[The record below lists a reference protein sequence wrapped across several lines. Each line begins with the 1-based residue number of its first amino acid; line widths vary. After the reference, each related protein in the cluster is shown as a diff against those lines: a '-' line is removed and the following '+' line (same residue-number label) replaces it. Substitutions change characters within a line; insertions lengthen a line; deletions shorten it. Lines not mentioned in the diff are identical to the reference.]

1 MIAAAA
7 QSAMSN
13 MGFNWFDLV
22 TVAVLGFGLFRGKKN
37 GMSREVIL
45 LVQWLVLVLV
55 CGLCYPMLAGL
66 MARYLSD
73 RFWDP
78 FGAYIALAVVLLI
91 VFKVLKQK
99 FTEKMVTG
107 DYFKG
112 GEYYLGMM
120 AALVRFA
127 CVLLFVLALLN
138 APVYTPG
145 EIAQQVAQD
154 QKDFGGGSGSQFSG
168 SYFPHFSQIQ
178 LAVFRDS
185 FIGSRIKNDLGF
197 LLINTGGGKSGEKR
211 AGGAQGATGDKDR
224 QLTGVSRHE
233 RAWPASPPQPSN
245 ASAPPATSWMSSAR
259 ICR

>member
-7 QSAMSN
+7 QSASN
-13 MGFNWFDLV
+13 MMGFNWFDLV
-22 TVAVLGFGLFRGKKN
+22 AIAVLGFGLFRGKKN
-37 GMSREVIL
+37 GMSRECIP
-45 LVQWLVLVLV
+45 LVQWLVMIPV

-66 MARYLSD
+66 MSRYLSD
-73 RFWDP
+73 KFWDP

-91 VFKVLKQK
+91 IFKVLKQK

-107 DYFKG
+107 DHFKG

-120 AALVRFA
+120 AGVVRFA

-178 LAVFRDS
+178 AAVFKDS
-185 FIGSRIKNDLGF
+185 FIGSRIKNNLGF
-197 LLINTGGGKSGEKR
+197 LLINTGGKLPGKN
-211 AGGAQGATGDKDR
+211 T
-224 QLTGVSRHE
+224 
-233 RAWPASPPQPSN
+233 PAANKPQPVIKIGN
-245 ASAPPATSWMSSAR
+245 
-259 ICR
+259 